1 MPIFTSRQI
10 EILRLLARIG
20 FVTNKHLE
28 QMEIGINPTKNSQ
41 SRVMSTLL
49 TAGYIARVNV
59 VSGFRI
65 GKRVMY
71 YLTKRGA
78 EFIASIEEIDL
89 ATIPYMPVGKDG
101 IESEIV
107 RADFP
112 HKEAYISCFLELEK
126 YLTNTEYEVSD
137 FFHYYQRSKGG
148 TTLTLPKGK
157 NFRPD
162 GIYFLESI
170 HAEEPPYAYVIE
182 LHRHSDR
189 KKIIKQLRQHAEAY
203 RGGSLADRFGKTH
216 SYFVLSVF
224 AGENVAVMR
233 SVIDELKTEPQTWA
247 YMQKYFMFGELDAI
261 MNDGFYEAFAY
272 FGGVKKPF
280 PAKTLHKKIESLTK
294 Q

>member
-1 MPIFTSRQI
+1 MPIFTARQI

-20 FVTNKHLE
+20 FVTNRHLE

-41 SRVMSTLL
+41 SRVMKELL

-78 EFIASIEEIDL
+78 EFIASIEEIDIN
-89 ATIPYMPVGKDG
+89 TIPYMPVGKDG

-126 YLTNTEYEVSD
+126 YLTNTEYEVSE

-170 HAEEPPYAYVIE
+170 HPDEPPYAYVVE

-189 KKIIKQLRQHAEAY
+189 KKIIKQLRQHATAY
-203 RGGSLADRFGKTH
+203 ANGSLADRFGKTH
-216 SYFVLSVF
+216 SYFVLSIF

-233 SVIDELKTEPQTWA
+233 SVIEELQTEPSTWA

-272 FGGVKKPF
+272 FGGRGKPL
-280 PAKTLHKKIESLTK
+280 PAKAKIRLEGGG
-294 Q
+294 

>member
-1 MPIFTSRQI
+1 MPVFTSRQI
-10 EILRLLARIG
+10 NILRLLTRIG

-41 SRVMSTLL
+41 SRVMQALIS
-49 TAGYIARVNV
+49 AGYIARVNV

-78 EFIASIEEIDL
+78 EFISEID
-89 ATIPYMPVGKDG
+89 AIDMETIPYMPVGKDG

-137 FFHYYQRSKGG
+137 FFHYYQRSNGG
-148 TTLTLPKGK
+148 TTLKLTKAR

-170 HAEEPPYAYVIE
+170 HPNEPSYAYVVE
-182 LHRHSDR
+182 LHRNSDR
-189 KKIIKQLRQHAEAY
+189 KKIIKQLRQHATAY
-203 RGGSLADRFGKTH
+203 ESGSLADRFGKTQ
-216 SYFVLSVF
+216 SYFVLSIF

-233 SVIDELKTEPQTWA
+233 SVIAELKTEPATWA
-247 YMQKYFMFGELDAI
+247 YMQKYFMFGEFNSI

-280 PAKTLHKKIESLTK
+280 PKAILNTGYLTNL